1 MNLSRQPAAIAVLL
15 ALLFAAFEAEA
26 ATGASFQVS
35 ATIEP
40 GCLVDGLGVS
50 GHAGTLGELD
60 FGTDSALSTA
70 THSASSQSTQAI
82 TLRCTPGVALAMSID
97 GGAHAGTS
105 TRHLQRGTNPA
116 DRVAYS
122 VCGDAACTVPIAIGG
137 SVGITVTAANMN
149 DVRLPVFGRLT
160 LPGGVPAGM
169 YSDVL
174 TVTLSW

>member
-1 MNLSRQPAAIAVLL
+1 MRALGRVAVCGLL
-15 ALLFAAFEAEA
+15 PMLVSTPFAARA

-40 GCLVDGLGVS
+40 GCLVDGLGTS
-50 GHAGTLGELD
+50 GNAGVIGTLD

-70 THSASSQSTQAI
+70 THTASVATTQAI

-97 GGAHAGTS
+97 GGDHAAGS
-105 TRHLQRGTNPA
+105 TRHLQRGANPA
-116 DRVAYS
+116 EQIAYS
-122 VCGDAACTVPIAIGG
+122 VCGDAACTAPIAIGG

-149 DVRLPVFGRLT
+149 DIRLPVFGRLT
-160 LPGGVPAGM
+160 LPGGLPAGT

-174 TVTLSW
+174 TVTLTW